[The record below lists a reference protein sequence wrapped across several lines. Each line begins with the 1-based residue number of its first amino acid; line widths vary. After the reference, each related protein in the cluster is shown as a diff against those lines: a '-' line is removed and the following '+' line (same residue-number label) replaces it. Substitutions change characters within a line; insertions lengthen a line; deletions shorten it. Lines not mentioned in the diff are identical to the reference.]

1 MSEQEICDLINRM
14 GCCKNTTVDFNKD
27 KGICDIYT
35 RCTLPQ
41 EEFLEKVAAIINVT
55 VVPCDFGIFNL
66 IIPLD
71 CLKKTINEFVTV
83 FSKE

>member
-1 MSEQEICDLINRM
+1 MSEQEICDLINGT
-14 GCCKNTTVDFNKD
+14 GCFKNTTVDFNEE

-35 RCTLPQ
+35 RCTIPQ
-41 EEFLEKVAAIINVT
+41 EEFLTTIATVENVT

-71 CLKKTINEFVTV
+71 CLETTINEFVTV